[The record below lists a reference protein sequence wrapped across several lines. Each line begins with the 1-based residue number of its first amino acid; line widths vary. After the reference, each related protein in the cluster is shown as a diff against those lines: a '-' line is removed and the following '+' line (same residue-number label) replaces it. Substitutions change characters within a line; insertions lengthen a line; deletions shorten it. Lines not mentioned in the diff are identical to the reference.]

1 MKGRAVRGGWGV
13 QIGEGANFIA
23 ICSAFEF
30 RLRRALSMEMGG
42 VVQMLCLQH
51 SLGFC
56 LSCRKGRNTRIY
68 SVFCLRTVHKAVFVG
83 RKRHEALNRYLGAVR
98 IRLVRGS
105 NVRFV
110 WVSYIDFLAGA

>member
-1 MKGRAVRGGWGV
+1 MSRSGREPTSSLFAVLLNFDYAVRFDGDGRGRPN
-13 QIGEGANFIA
+13 AMFA
-23 ICSAFEF
+23 AFACF
-30 RLRRALSMEMGG
+30 
-42 VVQMLCLQH
+42 
-51 SLGFC
+51 

-68 SVFCLRTVHKAVFVG
+68 SFFCLRTVHKAVLVG
-83 RKRHEALNRYLGAVR
+83 RKRHEALNRYLGTVC